1 MATAFI
7 YALCEPDSLI
17 VRYVGKT
24 TDAARRLRQHLRI
37 SVKKKTYLGNWL
49 RRVQS
54 EGDLPR
60 MEILRVSSRETWK
73 EDEKACIQLAEE
85 IGFSLVNT
93 AEGGFGGNGLK
104 GPQHYNFGKRGSQCP
119 RFGQKHS
126 EETKALIG
134 LQSRGRKHPPR
145 TAEHSKAISEALRK
159 RYGTN
164 KVPELRPRR
173 SRPAFSA
180 GERIEFLPNSEA
192 YQGLSLRLC
201 PFGLSE
207 VFLRNAEEYLG
218 TLDQH

>member
-17 VRYVGKT
+17 VRYIGKT
-24 TDAARRLRQHLRI
+24 VDPARRLRQHLRI

-73 EDEKACIQLAEE
+73 EDEKSCIRLAEE

-126 EETKALIG
+126 EETKRIIS
-134 LQSRGRKHPPR
+134 LQRLGKKLPPR
-145 TAEHSKAISEALRK
+145 RAEHSLAISESLRK
-159 RYGTN
+159 RYG
-164 KVPELRPRR
+164 
-173 SRPAFSA
+173 SRPSEERVEFS
-180 GERIEFLPNSEA
+180 PNSEA
-192 YQGLSLRLC
+192 YQGLALSLC
-201 PFGLSE
+201 PFGLSK
-207 VFLRNAEEYLG
+207 VFLRNAQAYLG
-218 TLDQH
+218 GLS